1 MASVT
6 AWSSRMQ
13 YRQRLRSRIVLSF
26 LLFGTLLS
34 VLFALSALFLQNYL
48 EDQLIGATLKQE
60 LDDYVNQLRLD
71 PSVVEPFYTR
81 IQGYITRPGDPNQ
94 TVSPDVRDLPT
105 GVHDVRIADGVFKA
119 AVRKEENLWAFLIYD
134 VSDNQRLKQQL
145 ILALIGVVLLFS
157 VFSFMLGAWSSRRV
171 MKPVTDLANRL
182 DMLGENARPG
192 ELASHFAD
200 DEVGQ
205 LAAALDSYAERLH
218 HLVERDREFNADVS
232 HELRSPLTVISGA
245 TELLLAQPD
254 LDDKM
259 RTRLLR
265 IARAARQSADITTA
279 LLHLVR
285 AEQGIDKDSASQNV
299 GTIVDEVVHLY
310 EPLIGSKPLV
320 LRVEEQDKVSV
331 IAPESVVAVTVG
343 NLVGNA
349 MRYTSEGE
357 VLITI
362 GNGRVR
368 VEDTGPGIPE
378 EDLERVFERHYRGQ
392 NITGK
397 GAGLGLAIV
406 KRLCELYGW
415 SIHFKNRDTGGLC
428 AELRF
433 FGP

>member
-1 MASVT
+1 MH
-6 AWSSRMQ
+6 
-13 YRQRLRSRIVLSF
+13 YRRRLRSRIVLSF

-34 VLFALSALFLQNYL
+34 ALFALSTLFLQNYL

-60 LDDYVNQLRLD
+60 LDDYVTQLHID

-81 IQGYITRPGDPNQ
+81 IQGYITRPGDPNR
-94 TVSPDVRDLPT
+94 TVSSEVRNLPS
-105 GVHDVRIADGVFKA
+105 GVHDVRIGGGAFKA
-119 AVRKEENLWAFLIYD
+119 AVRKEDDLWAFLIYD
-134 VSDNQRLKQQL
+134 VTDNLRLKRQL
-145 ILALIGVVLLFS
+145 IVALLGVVLLFS
-157 VFSFMLGAWSSRRV
+157 ALSFMLGAWSSRRV
-171 MKPVTDLANRL
+171 MKPVTDLADRL
-182 DMLGENARPG
+182 GSLSEEGKPER
-192 ELASHFAD
+192 LAVHFAD

-205 LAAALDSYAERLH
+205 LADALDSYADRLH

-232 HELRSPLTVISGA
+232 HELRSPLTVITGA

-254 LDDKM
+254 LDERV

-285 AEQGIDKDSASQNV
+285 AEQGIDKDSTAHNV
-299 GTIVDEVVHLY
+299 GKIVNEVVHLY
-310 EPLIGSKPLV
+310 EPLIGNKPLAI
-320 LRVEEQDKVSV
+320 RVEEDNRVSV

-343 NLVGNA
+343 NLIGNA
-349 MRYTSEGE
+349 MRYTSAGE
-357 VLITI
+357 VVITI

-368 VEDTGPGIPE
+368 VDDTGPGIPE
-378 EDLERVFERHYRGQ
+378 EDLQRVFERHYRGQ

-397 GAGLGLAIV
+397 GSGLGLAIV

-415 SIHFKNRDTGGLC
+415 SIHFSNRSGGGLR

-433 FGP
+433 YGN

>member
-1 MASVT
+1 
-6 AWSSRMQ
+6 MQ
-13 YRQRLRSRIVLSF
+13 YRRRLRSRIVLSF

-34 VLFALSALFLQNYL
+34 ASFALSALYLQNYL
-48 EDQLIGATLKQE
+48 EDQLIGDTLEQE
-60 LDDYVNQLRLD
+60 LDDYVTQLRLN
-71 PSVVEPFYTR
+71 PSIVEPFYTR

-94 TVSPDVRDLPT
+94 TVSVEVRDLPT
-105 GVHDVRIADGVFKA
+105 GVHNVKISGGIFKA
-119 AVRKEENLWAFLIYD
+119 AVRKEEDLWAFLIYD
-134 VSDNQRLKQQL
+134 VSDNQRIKKQL
-145 ILALIGVVLLFS
+145 ILWLVGVVL
-157 VFSFMLGAWSSRRV
+157 VFSFLSFTLGAWSSRRV
-171 MKPVTDLANRL
+171 MKPVTDLAARL
-182 DMLGENARPG
+182 DTLSEESKEERLS
-192 ELASHFAD
+192 EHFAD

-205 LAAALDSYAERLH
+205 LAEALDSYADRLH

-232 HELRSPLTVISGA
+232 HELRSPLTVITGA

-254 LDDKM
+254 LEPKM

-285 AEQGIDKDSASQNV
+285 AEQGIDKDSTAHNV
-299 GTIVDEVVHLY
+299 GRIVNEVVHLY
-310 EPLIGSKPLV
+310 EPLVGNKPLV
-320 LRVEEQDKVSV
+320 LRVSEEDRVSV

-343 NLVGNA
+343 NLIGNA

-357 VLITI
+357 VTITI
-362 GNGRVR
+362 GSGRVK

-378 EDLERVFERHYRGQ
+378 KDLERVFERHYRGQ

-415 SIHFKNRDTGGLC
+415 SVHFSNREEGGLR

-433 FGP
+433 FGE

>member
-1 MASVT
+1 ML
-6 AWSSRMQ
+6 
-13 YRQRLRSRIVLSF
+13 YRRRLRSRIVLSF
-26 LLFGTLLS
+26 LVLGTLLS
-34 VLFALSALFLQNYL
+34 AAFAISTLALQNYL
-48 EDQLIGATLKQE
+48 EDQLIGATLAQE
-60 LDDYVNQLRLD
+60 LNDYVGQLRID

-81 IQGYITRPGDPNQ
+81 IQGYITRPGDPNG
-94 TVSPDVRDLPT
+94 TVSAEVRGLPS
-105 GVHDVRIADGVFKA
+105 GVHDVKISGGVFKVA
-119 AVRKEENLWAFLIYD
+119 IRKEEDLWAFLIYD
-134 VSDNQRLKQQL
+134 VSDNQRIKRQL
-145 ILALIGVVLLFS
+145 IFALIGVVLVFS
-157 VFSFMLGAWSSRRV
+157 VLSFTLGAWSSRRV
-171 MKPVTDLANRL
+171 MKPVTDLAARL
-182 DMLGENARPG
+182 DTLSEESKPERLS
-192 ELASHFAD
+192 EHFAD

-205 LAAALDSYAERLH
+205 LAAALDSYADRLH

-232 HELRSPLTVISGA
+232 HELRSPLTVIAGA

-254 LDDKM
+254 LEPKV

-285 AEQGIDKDSASQNV
+285 AEQGIDKDSTAHKV
-299 GTIVDEVVHLY
+299 WRIVHEVVHLH
-310 EPLIGSKPLV
+310 EPLVGNKPLT
-320 LRVEEQDKVSV
+320 LRVREEDKVSV

-357 VLITI
+357 VLVTI
-362 GNGRVR
+362 GNGRVK

-378 EDLERVFERHYRGQ
+378 EDLERVFDRHYRGQ

-406 KRLCELYGW
+406 RRLCELYGW
-415 SIHFKNRDTGGLC
+415 SIHFYNRETGGLC

-433 FGP
+433 FGE

>member
-1 MASVT
+1 ML
-6 AWSSRMQ
+6 
-13 YRQRLRSRIVLSF
+13 YRRRLRSRIVLSF

-34 VLFALSALFLQNYL
+34 ALFALSTLFLQNYL

-60 LDDYVNQLRLD
+60 LDDYVTQLRLD

-81 IQGYITRPGDPNQ
+81 IQGYVTRPGDPNR
-94 TVSPDVRDLPT
+94 TVTGEVRDLSS
-105 GVHDVRIADGVFKA
+105 GVHDVRIGDGVFKA
-119 AVRKEENLWAFLIYD
+119 AIRKDEDLWAFLIYD
-134 VSDNQRLKQQL
+134 VSDNQRIKTQL
-145 ILALIGVVLLFS
+145 ILALVGVVLLFS
-157 VFSFMLGAWSSRRV
+157 ALSFMLGAWSSRRV
-171 MKPVTDLANRL
+171 MKPVTDLADRL
-182 DMLGENARPG
+182 GSLSEEGKPER
-192 ELASHFAD
+192 LAVHFAD

-205 LAAALDSYAERLH
+205 LADALDSYADRLH

-232 HELRSPLTVISGA
+232 HELRSPLTVITGA

-254 LDDKM
+254 LDAKV

-285 AEQGIDKDSASQNV
+285 AEQGIDKDSSAHNV
-299 GTIVDEVVHLY
+299 GRIVTEVVHLY
-310 EPLIGSKPLV
+310 EPLVGNKPLV
-320 LRVEEQDKVSV
+320 LRVVEQDRVSV

-343 NLVGNA
+343 NLIGNA
-349 MRYTSEGE
+349 MRYTAEGE

-362 GNGRVR
+362 GSGRVLI
-368 VEDTGPGIPE
+368 EDTGPGIPE
-378 EDLERVFERHYRGQ
+378 QDLERVFDRHYRGQ

-415 SIHFKNRDTGGLC
+415 SIHFRNREVGGLC

-433 FGP
+433 FGE

>member
-1 MASVT
+1 
-6 AWSSRMQ
+6 MQ
-13 YRQRLRSRIVLSF
+13 FRRRLRSRIVLSF

-34 VLFALSALFLQNYL
+34 ALFALSTLFLQNYL
-48 EDQLIGATLKQE
+48 EDQLIGATLKKE
-60 LDDYVNQLRLD
+60 LDDYVTELRLD
-71 PSVVEPFYTR
+71 PSVIEPFYTR
-81 IQGYITRPGDPNQ
+81 IQGYITRPGDPNH
-94 TVSPDVRDLPT
+94 TVRAEVRGLPS
-105 GVHDVRIADGVFKA
+105 GVHDVKTASGVFKA
-119 AVRKEENLWAFLIYD
+119 AIRKDDDLWAFLIYD

-145 ILALIGVVLLFS
+145 IAALIGVVLVFS
-157 VFSFMLGAWSSRRV
+157 VMSFMLGAYASRRV
-171 MKPVTDLANRL
+171 MKPVSDLAARL
-182 DMLGENARPG
+182 DTLSEEGKPER
-192 ELASHFAD
+192 LSVHFAD

-205 LAAALDSYAERLH
+205 LANALDSYADRLH

-232 HELRSPLTVISGA
+232 HELRSPLTVITGA

-254 LDDKM
+254 LDEKV

-285 AEQGIDKDSASQNV
+285 AEQGTDKDSGAHSV
-299 GTIVDEVVHLY
+299 GDIVRDVVHLH
-310 EPLIGSKPLV
+310 EPLIGNKPLT
-320 LRVEEQDKVSV
+320 LRVVEDDRVSV

-349 MRYTSEGE
+349 MRYTPEGE
-357 VLITI
+357 VVITI
-362 GNGRVR
+362 GSGRVR

-378 EDLERVFERHYRGQ
+378 EELEQVFERHYRGE

-415 SIHFKNRDTGGLC
+415 SVHFSNRDTGGLC